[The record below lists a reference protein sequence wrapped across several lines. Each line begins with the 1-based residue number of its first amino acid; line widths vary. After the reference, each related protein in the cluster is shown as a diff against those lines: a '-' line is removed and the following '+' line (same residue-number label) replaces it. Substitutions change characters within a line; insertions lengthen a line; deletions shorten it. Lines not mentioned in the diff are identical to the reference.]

1 MPVWA
6 TSSPGPVSA
15 QSYSAYE
22 SAGCFDFR
30 HTIPECV
37 PLLAQSVSGQTPAAA
52 SARQA
57 MERIRESGLR
67 LLAGMMSQWQELM
80 SFVYKSALLT
90 YCMVA
95 RLLQL
100 FFFQLALLAALLLFG
115 NWFCFALDV

>member
-1 MPVWA
+1 MNLLVVLTLGTRFQNVFLYWL
-6 TSSPGPVSA
+6 SLFLV
-15 QSYSAYE
+15 
-22 SAGCFDFR
+22 R
-30 HTIPECV
+30 HQQQPQLIDIW
-37 PLLAQSVSGQTPAAA
+37 
-52 SARQA
+52 QA